1 MYKFISNNPKDT
13 EKLGYKLGKSL
24 KSGDILCLLGDLGAG
39 KTALT
44 KAIAKGLGID
54 DYVTSPT
61 FTIINEYNGRLPL
74 YHFDVYRLTS
84 IEELYDLGYEE
95 YFYSNGITIIEWAD
109 KIEEVL
115 PEDTINIHINRTLNQ
130 NEREFIFTGKGKRF
144 NQIIK
149 ELNEN

>member
-1 MYKFISNNPKDT
+1 MYKFISNSPKDT
-13 EKLGYKLGKSL
+13 EKLGYKLGKAL

-109 KIEEVL
+109 KIEEIL

-130 NEREFIFTGKGKRF
+130 NEREIIFTGKGKRF

>member
-1 MYKFISNNPKDT
+1 MYKFISNSPKDT
-13 EKLGYKLGKSL
+13 EKLGYKLGKAL

-74 YHFDVYRLTS
+74 YHFDVYRLMS
-84 IEELYDLGYEE
+84 IDELYDLGYEE

-109 KIEEVL
+109 KIEEIL

>member
-1 MYKFISNNPKDT
+1 MYKFISNSPKDT
-13 EKLGYKLGKSL
+13 EKLGYKLGKAL
-24 KSGDILCLLGDLGAG
+24 KSGDIICLLGDLGAG

-74 YHFDVYRLTS
+74 YHFDVYRLMS
-84 IEELYDLGYEE
+84 IDELYDLGYEE

-109 KIEEVL
+109 KIEEIL

-130 NEREFIFTGKGKRF
+130 NEREIIFTGKGKRF

>member
-1 MYKFISNNPKDT
+1 MYKFISNSPKDT
-13 EKLGYKLGKSL
+13 EKLGYKLGKAL

-74 YHFDVYRLTS
+74 YHFDVYRLMS
-84 IEELYDLGYEE
+84 IDELYDLGYEE

-109 KIEEVL
+109 KIEEIL

-130 NEREFIFTGKGKRF
+130 NEREIIFTGKGKRF